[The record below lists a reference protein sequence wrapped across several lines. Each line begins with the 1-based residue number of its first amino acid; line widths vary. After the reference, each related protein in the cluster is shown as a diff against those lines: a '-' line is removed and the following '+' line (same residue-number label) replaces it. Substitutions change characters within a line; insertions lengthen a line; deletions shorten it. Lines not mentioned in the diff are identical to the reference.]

1 MKLAIIASTA
11 AIAVY
16 AGATATTSRS
26 EPLHPNAVP
35 AARHVHSTLRADMRK
50 AWAEHTIYTHQYL
63 VSAIEGIP
71 DATVIVTRLMKNQ
84 EQIGDVVGEFY
95 GKAAGDKMTMLLKQ
109 HISQAADLVKA
120 LKVGDKAG
128 GDLLGKQWRENA
140 DAIADLLSKANPN
153 WKKADLLGMLNAH
166 LDHVAAQ
173 AKARLDKQWDA
184 DVTAQDKN
192 FDHMM
197 KMSDALA
204 DGIAK
209 QFPSK
214 VTADIKL
221 Q

>member
-1 MKLAIIASTA
+1 MKLAIIASA
-11 AIAVY
+11 ASIAVY
-16 AGATATTSRS
+16 AGATAATTRS
-26 EPLHPNAVP
+26 EPLYPNGVP
-35 AARHVHSTLRADMRK
+35 AARHLHSTLRADMRK

-63 VSAIEGIP
+63 VSAIGGLP

-120 LKVGDKAG
+120 LKVGDVPGAT
-128 GDLLGKQWRENA
+128 LLNKQWKENA

-166 LDHVAAQ
+166 LNHVADQ
-173 AKARLDKQWDA
+173 AKARLDLKWDA
-184 DVTAQDKN
+184 DVTAQDRN

-214 VTADIKL
+214 VTSDIKA